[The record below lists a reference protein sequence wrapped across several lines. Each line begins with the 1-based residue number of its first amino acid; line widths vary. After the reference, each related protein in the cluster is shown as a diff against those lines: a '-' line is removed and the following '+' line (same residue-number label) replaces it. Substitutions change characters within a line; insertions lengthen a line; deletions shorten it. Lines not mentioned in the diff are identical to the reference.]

1 MYVLYVGLT
10 NLKYKLR
17 LRFVVFFYFQ
27 STVSSLQN
35 PHFYGIIVLIERQEK
50 GLDLLVNAKFR
61 YVQNCM
67 GSGL

>member
-1 MYVLYVGLT
+1 M
-10 NLKYKLR
+10 
-17 LRFVVFFYFQ
+17 
-27 STVSSLQN
+27 VSSCVSTLRN

-50 GLDLLVNAKFR
+50 GLERLVNAKFR